1 MNLAAAAATPEAR
14 VAAFFDLDGTLISCP
29 SLERRMF
36 RALLYRR
43 AIPARNFVLWMA
55 EALRLLPRGL
65 VFARLANK
73 MYLRGISAEVA
84 NAAAVQV
91 AGGAHLRFFPEALE
105 RIDWHV
111 GRGHAIVLVTGTLQS
126 LARTAAASLEAELAR
141 RSAATN
147 IVVLATGL
155 EEMTGRWTGRLI
167 EEPMFGPAKALAIHS
182 IAARKSFDLS
192 DCYAYGD
199 SVHDRQM
206 LECVRH
212 AVVVNGSPELRR
224 IARREG
230 WRAVEWQGTNT
241 NAALAGRRARPLTE
255 KKAETLG

>member
-1 MNLAAAAATPEAR
+1 MNLAPVAATPEAR
-14 VAAFFDLDGTLISCP
+14 VAAFFDLDGTLISFP

-36 RALLYRR
+36 RALMYRR

-73 MYLRGISAEVA
+73 MYLRGISGEAA

-91 AGGAHLRFFPEALE
+91 AGGAHLRFFPEAVE
-105 RIDWHV
+105 RIAWHV
-111 GRGHAIVLVTGTLQS
+111 GQGHTIALVSGTLQL
-126 LARTAAASLEAELAR
+126 LARAAAASLEAELAR
-141 RSAATN
+141 RGATTT
-147 IVVLATGL
+147 IVVLATRL
-155 EEMTGRWTGRLI
+155 EEMSGRWTGRVAG
-167 EEPMFGPAKALAIHS
+167 ESMFGPAKAQAIRALAVR
-182 IAARKSFDLS
+182 AGFALGE
-192 DCYAYGD
+192 CYGYGD
-199 SVHDRQM
+199 SVHDWQM

-241 NAALAGRRARPLTE
+241 SAALAERHAVRLTE
-255 KKAETLG
+255 RKAETLG